1 MPVPGLP
8 LFRALR
14 DAARVRYAAR
24 PQQAFEVRL
33 PFGDERRLL
42 FARTHNRAL
51 SVPPVVVP
59 EIKLLAWSR
68 AQAGAVEAQLAEG
81 RAVADG
87 VPRRVSVGRIR

>member
-14 DAARVRYAAR
+14 DAARARYGAR
-24 PQQAFEVRL
+24 PLQAFEIRL

-51 SVPPVVVP
+51 WLPKGVGKSVDQ
-59 EIKLLAWSR
+59 LLGWSR
-68 AQAGAVEAQLAEG
+68 AQAGAVEAKLAEG
-81 RAVADG
+81 HAVADE
-87 VPRRVSVGRIR
+87 VPR